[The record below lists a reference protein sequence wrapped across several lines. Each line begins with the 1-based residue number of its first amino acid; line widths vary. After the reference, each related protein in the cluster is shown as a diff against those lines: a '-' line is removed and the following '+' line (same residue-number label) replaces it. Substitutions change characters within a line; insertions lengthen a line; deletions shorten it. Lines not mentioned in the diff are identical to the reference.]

1 MSSSS
6 SSSSSNSNSH
16 GSCSTGSTGSSQGG
30 SYEVTSSGTN
40 SQASFYFFYKNQ
52 SNHRYLTYRP
62 QLLGEVHVTGSNHM
76 LPHLFRLLFSHHK
89 NYRVTTTVP
98 ATTAV
103 LHPILIIIR
112 IRMGVI
118 ITLVRL
124 PYLPTYLRYLILG
137 VGVEVGWS
145 KGFTVY

>member
-6 SSSSSNSNSH
+6 SSNSNSNSH

-40 SQASFYFFYKNQ
+40 SQASFYFFIKNH
-52 SNHRYLTYRP
+52 SNHRYLTYSP
-62 QLLGEVHVTGSNHM
+62 QLLGEVHVINTHM
-76 LPHLFRLLFSHHK
+76 LPHLFHLLFSHYRE

-124 PYLPTYLRYLILG
+124 PYLTTYLRYLILG
-137 VGVEVGWS
+137 VGVGGS